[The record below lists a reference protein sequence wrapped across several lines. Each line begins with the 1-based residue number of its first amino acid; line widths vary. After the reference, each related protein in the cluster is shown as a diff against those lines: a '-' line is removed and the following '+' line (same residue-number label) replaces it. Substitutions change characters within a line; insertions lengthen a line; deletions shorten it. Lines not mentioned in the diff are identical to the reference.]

1 MNESLSPAQLD
12 QLAFFPLP
20 RLVFLPG
27 TLLPLHIFEP
37 RYRAMIAW
45 CVQRDSLLAVTCIRE
60 GHEAEQLGDPPVSAV
75 CGVGR
80 IVHHRQTED
89 GHFHVLLEGVA
100 RVRIVEEFP
109 MDLPFRRARAELV
122 LDRDEPA
129 SPDFSGRVSTLRRM
143 IAALEARFPA
153 ASLALAA
160 VADLDTD
167 AEVVDGLGAMIFTE
181 PGERQALLECQDLA
195 GRLDHVEAQ
204 VMRLLTVHSGE
215 MDA

>member
-1 MNESLSPAQLD
+1 MNESLSAAQLE

-37 RYRAMIAW
+37 RYREMIVW

-60 GHEAEQLGDPPVSAV
+60 GHESEQPGDPPVRAV

-80 IVHHRQTED
+80 IVHHRQTEE

-109 MDLPFRRARAELV
+109 MDLPFRRAKAELV
-122 LDRDEPA
+122 PDHDEPA
-129 SPDFSGRVSTLRRM
+129 DPDFSARVNTLRRM

-160 VADLDTD
+160 VADLGAD
-167 AEVVDGLGAMIFTE
+167 AEVVDGLGAMIFAE
-181 PGERQALLECQDLA
+181 PGERQTLLECQDLA
-195 GRLDHVEAQ
+195 DRLDHVEAQ
-204 VMRLLTVHSGE
+204 VMKLLTVDSGE